1 MDLLSPEPGL
11 VIWTGLTFLIL
22 LYLLGKF
29 AWKPLLGAIKE
40 RETTIQTAM
49 ENAVKANEELKQIEA
64 TKTRIEAET
73 RKERDSI
80 LKEAHALKDN
90 IVEEAKNAAQQEAQ
104 KIVEAAKAQIAKD
117 RADAMQ
123 ELRSTVAKLSV
134 QIASKVI
141 AKDLSSDANQNDLVE
156 KYLKEC
162 NFN

>member
-64 TKTRIEAET
+64 TKSRIEAET

-123 ELRSTVAKLSV
+123 DLRSTVAKLSV

-156 KYLKEC
+156 KYLQEC

>member
-156 KYLKEC
+156 KYLQEC

>member
-22 LYLLGKF
+22 IYLLGKF
-29 AWKPLLGAIKE
+29 AWKPLLGAINE
-40 RETTIQTAM
+40 REATIKAAV
-49 ENAVKANEELKQIEA
+49 ENAAKATEELKQIEA
-64 TKTRIEAET
+64 TKARIEAET

-90 IVEEAKNAAQQEAQ
+90 IVEEAKNAAQQEAT

-123 ELRSTVAKLSV
+123 DLRKTVAKLSV
-134 QIASKVI
+134 EIASKVI
-141 AKDLSSDANQNDLVE
+141 AKDLEKDASQNDLVE
-156 KYLKEC
+156 KYLQEC